1 MFSKQQFLNFLMPNA
16 STKFFWLKTQLQ
28 EIIFD
33 AWYSILSIV
42 FAMLYFKISY
52 DKIYALIFHH
62 SKDQLLNHPESK
74 VITFLLFTEE
84 LRISDGF
91 HRKK

>member
-1 MFSKQQFLNFLMPNA
+1 MLCK
-16 STKFFWLKTQLQ
+16 
-28 EIIFD
+28 
-33 AWYSILSIV
+33 V
-42 FAMLYFKISY
+42 FYQKCALYFEISY
-52 DKIYALIFHH
+52 DKIYTFIFHP

-74 VITFLLFTEE
+74 VMTFLLVTEE